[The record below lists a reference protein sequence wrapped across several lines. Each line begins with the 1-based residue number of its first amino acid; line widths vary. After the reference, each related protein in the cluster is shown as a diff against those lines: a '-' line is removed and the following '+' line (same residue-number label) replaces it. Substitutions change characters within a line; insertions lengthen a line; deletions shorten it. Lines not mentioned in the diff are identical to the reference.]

1 MLNKTPLSRVDLNLL
16 VLFEVV
22 LAERHVGRAAERLKL
37 SPSAVSHGLRR
48 LRDLLNDPLF
58 LKHPK
63 GMVPTTRATEL
74 AEPIGRILAQV
85 RTVVGDSA
93 PFDAA
98 TSSRR
103 FIIGASDGM
112 AAVILPP
119 LLKSIRRKAPKID
132 IAMRHLQPDPWD
144 RAFADLDAR
153 SVDIALLP
161 YGNIPARFIAQALY
175 EEDFVIAMR
184 SGHPLSRALTLKRYC
199 EAQHVLVAPSG
210 DPFGYIDNQ
219 LEKKGLSRRVAL
231 TVSNFLLALA
241 TVADSDLIAAL
252 PRRLV
257 AAHAA
262 RFRVTSVESPVPWPP
277 DAIRAIVPKVAMT
290 DAGIAWFFDLLSS
303 TTA

>member
-1 MLNKTPLSRVDLNLL
+1 MLNETTLSRVDLNLL

-22 LAERHVGRAAERLKL
+22 LAERHVGRAAEKLKL

-63 GMVPTTRATEL
+63 GMVPTTRAMAL
-74 AEPIGRILAQV
+74 AEPIARILAQV

-103 FIIGASDGM
+103 FMIGAVDAMS
-112 AAVILPP
+112 AVILPK
-119 LLKSIRRKAPKID
+119 LMKAIRRKAPKID
-132 IAMRHLQPDPWD
+132 VAVRHLQTDPWD
-144 RAFADLDAR
+144 QAFADLDAR

-161 YGNIPARFIAQALY
+161 YPDIPARFVARPLY
-175 EEDFVIAMR
+175 DEDFVIAMR
-184 SGHPLSRALTLKRYC
+184 SGHPLARALTLKKYC
-199 EAQHVLVAPSG
+199 EAQHVLVSPSG
-210 DPFGYIDNQ
+210 DPYGYIDKQ

-231 TVSNFLLALA
+231 TVPNFMLALA
-241 TVADSDLIAAL
+241 TIAETDLIAAL
-252 PRRLV
+252 PRHLV
-257 AAHAA
+257 AAHAP
-262 RFRVTSVESPVPWPP
+262 RFRVASAELPILWPP
-277 DAIRAIVPKVAMT
+277 EAVRAVVPKVAMT
-290 DAGIAWFFDLLSS
+290 DAGIAWFFDLLSA

>member
-1 MLNKTPLSRVDLNLL
+1 MLNETPLSRVDLNLL

-22 LAERHVGRAAERLKL
+22 LAERHVGRAAETLKL

-63 GMVPTTRATEL
+63 GMVPTTRAIAL
-74 AEPIGRILAQV
+74 AEPIARILAQV

-103 FIIGASDGM
+103 FMIGAADGM
-112 AAVILPP
+112 SAVILPP
-119 LLKSIRRKAPKID
+119 LMKAIQRKAPKID
-132 IAMRHLQPDPWD
+132 IAIRHLQTDPWD
-144 RAFADLDAR
+144 QAFADLDAR
-153 SVDIALLP
+153 SVDIAVLP
-161 YGNIPARFIAQALY
+161 YADIPARFVARPLY
-175 EEDFVIAMR
+175 DEDFVIAMR
-184 SGHPLSRALTLKRYC
+184 SGHPLARALTLKKYC
-199 EAQHVLVAPSG
+199 EARHVLVSPSG
-210 DPFGYIDNQ
+210 DPYGFIDKQ

-231 TVSNFLLALA
+231 TVPNFMLALA
-241 TVADSDLIAAL
+241 TVADTDLIAAL
-252 PRRLV
+252 PRRLI

-262 RFRVTSVESPVPWPP
+262 RFHVTKAESPVPWPF
-277 DAIRAIVPKVAMT
+277 DAVRAVVPKVAMT
-290 DAGIAWFFDLLSS
+290 DAGIAWFFDLLSA

>member
-1 MLNKTPLSRVDLNLL
+1 MLNETPLSRVDLNLL

-22 LAERHVGRAAERLKL
+22 LEERHVGRAAERLKL

-63 GMVPTTRATEL
+63 GMVPTTRATAL
-74 AEPIGRILAQV
+74 AEPIAHILAQV

-103 FIIGASDGM
+103 FMIGAVDAM
-112 AAVILPP
+112 TAVILPP
-119 LLKSIRRKAPKID
+119 LMKAIRRKAPKID
-132 IAMRHLQPDPWD
+132 IAIRHIQPDPWD

-161 YGNIPARFIAQALY
+161 YADIPARFVARPLY
-175 EEDFVIAMR
+175 AEDFVIAMR
-184 SGHPLSRALTLKRYC
+184 NGHPLARNLTLKKYC
-199 EAQHVLVAPSG
+199 EAEHALVSPTGNA
-210 DPFGYIDNQ
+210 FGYIDKQ

-231 TVSNFLLALA
+231 TVPNFMLALA
-241 TVADSDLIAAL
+241 TIAETDLIAAL

-262 RFRVTSVESPVPWPP
+262 RFRVTSVELPLLWPP
-277 DAIRAIVPKVAMT
+277 EAIRAVVPKVAMT
-290 DAGIAWFFDLLSS
+290 DAGIAWFFDLLSAA
-303 TTA
+303 TA